1 MMRALLVSAA
11 GRPVGWQQM
20 TTPPLGVLYLG
31 AALRQAGHEA
41 TILDAQLEPRW
52 RRKLVRHA
60 TVERPDFIGFSLLSN
75 DIDDAAEAAA
85 ALRAAG
91 YDGPIIGG
99 GPGASWAD
107 EATRRYLG
115 FDAFAVGEA
124 ERTVVEF
131 AESIA
136 AGSDAAAVPG
146 LVVRRGDDF
155 VTTPPR
161 EPIANLDALPYPAYD
176 LSPLRRYF
184 GRPAMDLMFRHRR
197 WAPLLSSRSCPFDCA
212 YCAHALGRGFR
223 PRSAENVLAEIDWLV
238 ERHGV
243 RELQIIDDVFNLDRS
258 RVEAICEGLLARG
271 HKLHLV
277 FPNGLRLDRLDSAL
291 LRLMVRAGFD
301 RLLAPLE
308 TSSPEMQQRI
318 GKHLDVPRA
327 LAAVEEMAKLGVT
340 IRLTVMLGFPGE
352 TLAQMQ
358 HTIATALATD
368 AQILALNQVMPLPG
382 SRFGREYPLRAGP
395 GQWRQVNFVDSN
407 INLSDVP
414 MAEIDALRRAVAR
427 RMLSPRRLWRALRAL
442 PLASFRFYPRIVFAK
457 LLGPR
462 HACAVKNKRNRF
474 APAAADPHPTQ

>member
-20 TTPPLGVLYLG
+20 TMPPLGVLYLG

-52 RRKLVRHA
+52 RRKLVRQVC
-60 TVERPDFIGFSLLSN
+60 TERPDFVGFSLLSN
-75 DIDDAAEAAA
+75 DIDDAAEAGA

-107 EATRRYLG
+107 ETTRRYLG

-124 ERTVVEF
+124 ERTVVEY
-131 AESIA
+131 ADAIA
-136 AGSDAAAVPG
+136 GGSDPAAVPG
-146 LVVRRGDDF
+146 LVVRRGDGF

-184 GRPAMDLMFRHRR
+184 GRPSMDLMFRHRR

-212 YCAHALGRGFR
+212 YCAHALGHGFR
-223 PRSAENVLAEIDWLV
+223 PRSPENLLAEIDWLV

-258 RVEAICEGLLARG
+258 RVEAICEGLLAHG

-277 FPNGLRLDRLDSAL
+277 FPNGLRLDRLDNAL
-291 LRLMVRAGFD
+291 LQLMVRAGFD

-308 TSSPEMQQRI
+308 TSSPEMQQQI

-327 LAAVEEMAKLGVT
+327 LAAVAEMAKLGVT

-352 TLAQMQ
+352 TLRQMRQ
-358 HTIATALATD
+358 SVDTALATK
-368 AQILALNQVMPLPG
+368 AQFFVVNQVMPLPG
-382 SRFGREYPLRAGP
+382 SRFGREYPLRAAAGE
-395 GQWRQVNFVDSN
+395 WRQVNFVDSN

-414 MAEIDALRRAVAR
+414 MAEIDVLRRRVVR
-427 RMLSPRRLWRALRAL
+427 HMLRPRHIWRTLRTL
-442 PLASFRFYPRIVFAK
+442 PLASFRFYPRILLAK
-457 LLGPR
+457 LIGPR
-462 HACAVKNKRNRF
+462 HVCSPKSRHNRF
-474 APAAADPHPTQ
+474 APAAADRLPTQ